1 LTTGDD
7 AFSQLWIKQ
16 EKVLRILITGIT
28 GFAGS
33 HLAEYLL
40 QRGDVEVYGACRWRS
55 RLDNLS
61 ALARQGRLNRRGVD
75 AIVRSENELRDVTD
89 PHAVNLLQGDMADP
103 YQMETLIRVV
113 KPQRIFHLA
122 AQSFVPTSWSAPA
135 ETFSINTLGQIHLFE
150 AIRAAGIDPLIHIA
164 GSSEEYGLVYPDEVP
179 MKESNPFRPLSPYA
193 VSKVAQEL
201 LATQY
206 HHSYELK
213 TVVTRGFNHTG
224 PRHGPVL
231 SCSSFA
237 RQIAEIE
244 AELSPSVL
252 YVGDLTPKRDWVDV
266 RDVVRGYWLALEKG
280 IPGQVYNIGSGT
292 TRTIR
297 SMLDILL
304 SFSHVDIDVRQDS
317 ARLRPSDVPILWAD
331 DSKFRS
337 QTGREPKISF
347 EQTMKDLLDYWRERI
362 ERFKNE

>member
-1 LTTGDD
+1 MR
-7 AFSQLWIKQ
+7 
-16 EKVLRILITGIT
+16 VLITGIT

-40 QRGDVEVYGACRWRS
+40 TRGDVEVFGACRWRS
-55 RLDNLS
+55 RLDNL
-61 ALARQGRLNRRGVD
+61 ADLARRGRLNQRGLD
-75 AIVRSENELRDVTD
+75 AIISSEDELRAMAD
-89 PHAVNLLQGDMADP
+89 PSAVNLLQGDMADP
-103 YQMETLIRVV
+103 YQMVTLINVV

-135 ETFSINTLGQIHLFE
+135 ETFHINTIGQIHLFE
-150 AIRAAGIDPLIHIA
+150 AIRAADIDPLIHVA
-164 GSSEEYGLVYPDEVP
+164 GSSEEYGLVHPDEVP

-201 LATQY
+201 LAIQY
-206 HHSYELK
+206 HHSYGLK
-213 TVVTRGFNHTG
+213 AVVTRGFNHTG

-244 AELSPSVL
+244 AELSPPVL
-252 YVGDLTPKRDWVDV
+252 YVGDLTTKRDWVDV

-280 IPGQVYNIGSGT
+280 TPGQVYNIGSGT
-292 TRTIR
+292 TRTIQ

-304 SFSHVDIDVRQDS
+304 AQSPIEIQVRKDP

-331 DSKFRS
+331 DSKFRTE
-337 QTGREPKISF
+337 TGWVPEIPF
-347 EQTMKDLLDYWRERI
+347 ERTMKDLLEYWRERVNHPSY
-362 ERFKNE
+362 E

>member
-1 LTTGDD
+1 M
-7 AFSQLWIKQ
+7 
-16 EKVLRILITGIT
+16 KVLITGIT

-40 QRGDVEVYGACRWRS
+40 ERGDVEVYGACRWRS

-61 ALARQGRLNRRGVD
+61 DLARQGRLNLRGVD
-75 AIVRSENELRDVTD
+75 ALVSSEAELRAIVD
-89 PHAVNLLQGDMADP
+89 PHGVNLLQGDMADP
-103 YQMETLIRVV
+103 YQMKTLIETV
-113 KPQRIFHLA
+113 KPDRIFHLA

-135 ETFSINTLGQIHLFE
+135 ESFTINTVGQIHLFE
-150 AIRAAGIDPLIHIA
+150 AIRAVGIDPLIQIA
-164 GSSEEYGLVYPDEVP
+164 GSSEEYGLVHPDEVP
-179 MKESNPFRPLSPYA
+179 IKESNPFRPLSPYA

-201 LATQY
+201 LAYQY
-206 HHSYELK
+206 HQSYKLK

-244 AELSPSVL
+244 AEVSQPVL
-252 YVGDLTPKRDWVDV
+252 YVGDLTTKRDWVDV

-280 IPGQVYNIGSGT
+280 IPGEVYNIGSGT
-292 TRTIR
+292 TRTIQ

-304 SFSHVDIDVRQDS
+304 SLSPVEVEVRKDPS
-317 ARLRPSDVPILWAD
+317 RLRPSDVLILWAD
-331 DSKFRS
+331 DSKFRA
-337 QTGREPKISF
+337 QTGWEPQIPF
-347 EQTMKDLLDYWRERI
+347 EQTMLDLLNDWRERVNNS
-362 ERFKNE
+362 K

>member
-1 LTTGDD
+1 M
-7 AFSQLWIKQ
+7 
-16 EKVLRILITGIT
+16 KVLITGVT

-40 QRGDVEVYGACRWRS
+40 ERGDVEVYGACRWRS

-61 ALARQGRLNRRGVD
+61 DLARQGRLNLRGVD
-75 AIVRSENELRDVTD
+75 ALVSSEAELRAIVD
-89 PHAVNLLQGDMADP
+89 PDGVNLLQGDMADP
-103 YQMETLIRVV
+103 YQMKTLIETV
-113 KPQRIFHLA
+113 KPDRIFHLA

-135 ETFSINTLGQIHLFE
+135 ETFSINTVGQIHLFE
-150 AIRAAGIDPLIHIA
+150 AIRAVGIDPLIQIA
-164 GSSEEYGLVYPDEVP
+164 GSSEEYGLVHPDEVP
-179 MKESNPFRPLSPYA
+179 IKESNPFRPLSPYA

-201 LATQY
+201 LAYQY
-206 HHSYELK
+206 HQSYGLK

-244 AELSPSVL
+244 AEVSPPVL
-252 YVGDLTPKRDWVDV
+252 YVGDLTTQRDWVDV

-280 IPGQVYNIGSGT
+280 VPGEVYNIGSGT
-292 TRTIR
+292 TRTIQ

-304 SFSHVDIDVRQDS
+304 SLSPVEIEVHKDP

-331 DSKFRS
+331 DSKFRA
-337 QTGREPKISF
+337 QTGWEPQIPF
-347 EQTMKDLLDYWRERI
+347 EQTMRDLLDDWREKVNRS
-362 ERFKNE
+362 K

>member
-1 LTTGDD
+1 M
-7 AFSQLWIKQ
+7 
-16 EKVLRILITGIT
+16 LRALITGVT

-40 QRGDVEVYGACRWRS
+40 ARGDVEVYGACRWRS

-75 AIVRSENELRDVTD
+75 ALVSREADLRAVVD
-89 PHAVNLLQGDMADP
+89 PLAVNLLQGDMADP
-103 YQMETLIRVV
+103 YQMKTLIQVV
-113 KPQRIFHLA
+113 KPHRIFHLA

-135 ETFSINTLGQIHLFE
+135 ETFRLNTVGQIHLFE
-150 AIRAAGIDPLIHIA
+150 AVRAAGIDPLIHIA
-164 GSSEEYGLVYPDEVP
+164 GSSEEYGLVYPEEVP
-179 MKESNPFRPLSPYA
+179 IKESNPFRPLSPYA

-201 LATQY
+201 LAYQY
-206 HHSYELK
+206 HQSYGLK

-244 AELSPSVL
+244 AELVPPVL
-252 YVGDLTPKRDWVDV
+252 YVGDLTTKRDWVDV

-280 IPGQVYNIGSGT
+280 VPGEVYNVGSGT
-292 TRTIR
+292 TRTIQ
-297 SMLDILL
+297 SMLDLLL
-304 SFSHVDIDVRQDS
+304 SMSPVSIDVRQDP
-317 ARLRPSDVPILWAD
+317 ARLRPSDVPVLWAD
-331 DSKFRS
+331 DSRFRA
-337 QTGREPKISF
+337 QTGWEPQIPF
-347 EQTMKDLLDYWRERI
+347 EQTMRDVLNYWRERVNSS
-362 ERFKNE
+362 KG